1 MYVLHVED
9 NPIDVDLTQR
19 ALARRAP
26 DIQCVAVAS
35 TLAAALACLQQA
47 ERYELALVDLRLPD
61 GSGLEVLAHIRER
74 RLPLAVV
81 LLTGSGDQEA
91 AVAALQAGA
100 DDYLIKSDAALER
113 LPATLRAARQRFH
126 AATMRRSQPLRVIYA
141 EHNLADID
149 LTLRHFARHAPHIRV
164 MTVLDVTQLL
174 ACLPQD
180 TRTAADYDAVLLD
193 YRLPGLDALEAVK
206 IMRAERGLELP
217 IVMVSGQGNEAI
229 AARAIHLGVNDYLSK
244 HSGYLHKL
252 PPTLEKVVGQYQL
265 QRERAALHAA
275 NARLEQVLATNPVM
289 LYTRQLKQPHVPLT
303 WVSANIERWLG
314 FTPAQALQPE
324 WWQMRLHP
332 DDHAAT
338 LAWLAAVRSDTP
350 LAHDYRVF
358 DSHYQVRWLRDELRL
373 VDDGSGLASG
383 AWSDVTAEKL
393 TEQVQETRL
402 LVLEGLLENQALPE
416 LLQQIAQRLE
426 DIYPDFQVTI
436 TVGADAAVTAPQL
449 SPHQVATGEL
459 FDQHGN
465 WCQLF
470 KNSDEQVLGCFSV
483 RALRQRPPTPSERQR
498 INEFACIA
506 GLAITRG
513 DADTTLRQAAT
524 VFEHTREGVI
534 ITDLEANILSIN
546 RAYTAITG
554 YAEAEV
560 LGLNPR
566 LLQSGRQDQGFYQE
580 LWAQL
585 LANGHWQGEIWNR
598 RKNGDIYPQLLSISV
613 VYDSQGQ
620 PSHYVGV
627 MTDISQLKQ
636 SEAQLKHLAHYDPLT
651 HLPNRLLVHTRLQ
664 QALDRAERQR
674 QRVAVLFL
682 DLDRFKNVN
691 DSLGHPAGDELLEAL
706 ARRLSARLLDDHTII
721 GRLGGD
727 EFLIVLEQITCPESA
742 ALVAQKVL
750 KLLEQPFNLGAA
762 EHMHEVYIG
771 ASIGISVY
779 PDDGTLVTE
788 LVKHADV
795 ALYQSKEQ
803 GRNTYRFYTPT
814 LTVAANERLA
824 LEARLHR
831 ALANNEFVLYYQ
843 PQFDTQAGALIGCE
857 ALVRWMCPEEGM
869 ISPARFIP
877 LAEET
882 GQIVALGEWVLRAA
896 CEQGKRWLDAGFP
909 PLFIAVNLSGR
920 QLQQHDLVQ
929 RIAAIL
935 EDTQLPAHWL
945 KLELT
950 ESMIM
955 GGGEQAVTLLQALKT
970 LGTRLSIDD
979 FGTGYSSLAYL
990 KRFPIDEL
998 KIDQGFVR
1006 DIPNDEN
1013 DMEIAA
1019 TIIAMA
1025 RNLNLRVIAEGVE
1038 TTAQLEFLTRQGCYA
1053 CQGYLFGRPVPVAEF
1068 ERTVFQR

>member
-26 DIQCVAVAS
+26 EIQCVAVAS

-81 LLTGSGDQEA
+81 LLTGSGDQESA
-91 AVAALQAGA
+91 IAALQAGA

-113 LPATLRAARQRFH
+113 LPATLRAAHQRFH

-180 TRTAADYDAVLLD
+180 ARTVADYDVVLLD

-206 IMRAERGLELP
+206 IMRTERGLELP
-217 IVMVSGQGNEAI
+217 IVMVSGQGDETI

-275 NARLEQVLATNPVM
+275 NTRLEQVLATNPVM
-289 LYTRQLKQPHVPLT
+289 LYTRQLKHPQMPLT
-303 WVSANIERWLG
+303 WISANIERWLG
-314 FTPAQALQPE
+314 FTPAQALQPG
-324 WWQMRLHP
+324 WWQAQLHP
-332 DDHAAT
+332 DDRAAT

-350 LAHDYRVF
+350 LAHDYRVL
-358 DSHYQVRWLRDELRL
+358 DSRYQVRWLRDELRL
-373 VDDGSGLASG
+373 VDDDSGLASG

-393 TEQVQETRL
+393 AEQVQETRL
-402 LVLEGLLENQALPE
+402 LVLDGLLDNQAVPE
-416 LLQQIAQRLE
+416 MLQQIAQRLE

-436 TVGADAAVTAPQL
+436 AVGAEAAATAPQ
-449 SPHQVATGEL
+449 VTTEVV
-459 FDQHGN
+459 FDQQGN
-465 WCQLF
+465 WCQHF
-470 KNSDEQVLGCFSV
+470 KNSDEQVLGYFRV
-483 RALRQRPPTPSERQR
+483 RALRPHSATSGERQL
-498 INEFACIA
+498 IKEFARIA

-534 ITDLEANILSIN
+534 ITDLAANILSIN

-560 LGLNPR
+560 LGKNPR
-566 LLQSGRQDQGFYQE
+566 LLQSGRQERGFYQE

-585 LANGHWQGEIWNR
+585 LASGHWQGEIWNR

-691 DSLGHPAGDELLEAL
+691 DSLGHPAGDALLEAL
-706 ARRLSARLLDDHTII
+706 ARRLSAQLSDDRLII

-727 EFLIVLEQITCPESA
+727 EFLIVLEQITCPQSA
-742 ALVAQKVL
+742 ALVAQTLL
-750 KLLEQPFNLGAA
+750 KLLEQPFILGAA
-762 EHMHEVYIG
+762 ERMHEVYIG
-771 ASIGISVY
+771 ASIGIAVY
-779 PDDGTLVTE
+779 PDDGILVTE

-857 ALVRWMCPEEGM
+857 ALVRWLCPEEGM

-877 LAEET
+877 LAEDT
-882 GQIVALGEWVLRAA
+882 GQIMALGEWVLRTA
-896 CEQGKRWLDAGFP
+896 CEQGQRWLEMGFP

-929 RIAAIL
+929 RIAAVL
-935 EDTQLPAHWL
+935 EETHLPPQWL

-955 GGGEQAVTLLQALKT
+955 GGGEQAVALLQALKS

-1006 DIPNDEN
+1006 DIPGDEN

-1053 CQGYLFGRPVPVAEF
+1053 CQGYLFGRPIPADEF
-1068 ERTVFQR
+1068 ERTVFQQ